1 MTYTPEHNPAE
12 NRRMAEIIGRH
23 LENGAILLV
32 AITGTSKT
40 NMSYRLK
47 VSLAYESEA
56 GGLDVIYLNY
66 WLAQALKKNLT
77 AENEIRFSGC
87 GFDRVHDVAYTIA
100 EILRGYGFAFSL
112 QKMPRFVRVA

>member
-12 NRRMAEIIGRH
+12 NRRMGEIIGER
-23 LENGAILLV
+23 LQNGGLLLV

-47 VSLAYESEA
+47 VDLAYTDKA
-56 GGLDVIYLNY
+56 GKVDTIHLNY

-77 AENEIRFSGC
+77 DRNELKFSGL
-87 GFDRVHDVAYTIA
+87 GFDRVHDIAYTIA
-100 EILRGYGFAFSL
+100 EILKGYGFGFSL
-112 QKMPRFVRVA
+112 QNLPRFVQVA